1 MSAASAAK
9 DMEIASWLIVQPAGL
24 SHAQIAHA
32 CAARFGP
39 YAWGEDRI
47 RATLVSLPRKGGA
60 MPIAMRDDA
69 VLAFINARIGT
80 MTYSDLAAECRA
92 RFGEKSPSRSSLHRY
107 AHRIG
112 GLKRTLNRQLNGL

>member
-1 MSAASAAK
+1 MPALGAK

-24 SHAQIAHA
+24 CHAEIAKE
-32 CAARFGP
+32 CAVRFGSD
-39 YAWGEDRI
+39 AWGEDRI

-60 MPIAMRDDA
+60 MPMAMRNA
-69 VLAFINARIGT
+69 EVLAFVNARIGT
-80 MTYSDLAAECRA
+80 MTFSALAEECRK
-92 RFGEKSPSRSSLHRY
+92 RFGDKAPSRSSLHRY